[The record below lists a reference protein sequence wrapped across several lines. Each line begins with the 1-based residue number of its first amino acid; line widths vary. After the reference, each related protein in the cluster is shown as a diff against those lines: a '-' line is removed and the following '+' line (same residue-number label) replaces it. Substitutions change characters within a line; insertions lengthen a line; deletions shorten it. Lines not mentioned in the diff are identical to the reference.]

1 MKFVIFADKSYNYVK
16 PLATGLHKT
25 LLNMGHESVI
35 WYDGLYWLQKLNLV
49 KVFFADIYRLFLNLK
64 CGNRKKYIY
73 RFFNLL
79 FFYNKRRREILNKC
93 DCIILVQ
100 NCPLAF
106 MPIKRLNYLR
116 EKYKKPIVNYDFHYL
131 PNQGWW
137 SRIKKIE
144 GHRGLEQF
152 DWYLP
157 VGLTT
162 EFAIPREIP
171 QIYNCIGM
179 DVNFKNLY
187 PEQGE
192 FCVLLDFARPGHE
205 VQRCREKQMLDE
217 IGIKYIELNGRYT
230 TDEIRAIYRKSSVYI
245 VSCRESFGLPI
256 VELQLCGAKVLVPHK
271 EWVPA
276 HYLEK
281 SINEARVGDLGKN
294 FIVYQNDEDFKKILL
309 KEKEEINYSI
319 NIENFRK
326 EYPLYDH
333 IDRTELQNFICRLK
347 NGAITY
353 NTHLLFSEYNQYM
366 SLSDDYEKSDIK

>member
-16 PLATGLHKT
+16 PLATGLHNT
-25 LLNMGHESVI
+25 LLDMGHESVI
-35 WYDGLYWLQKLNLV
+35 WYDGLYWLQQLNLA
-49 KVFFADIYRLFLNLK
+49 KVFFTDIYRLYLNFK
-64 CGNRKKYIY
+64 CGNKKKYIY

-79 FFYNKRRREILNKC
+79 FFNNKKRREILKNC

-100 NCPLAF
+100 NCPSAF
-106 MPIKRLNYLR
+106 MSIRRLNYLR

-137 SRIKKIE
+137 SRIKRIE
-144 GHRGLEQF
+144 GHRGLEQY

-162 EFAIPREIP
+162 EFAIPRQIP

-187 PEQGE
+187 PEQDD
-192 FCVLLDFARPGHE
+192 FFVLLDFPRPGHE
-205 VQRCREKQMLDE
+205 VRRCQEKQMLDE

-230 TDEIRAIYRKSSVYI
+230 TDEIRTIYRKTSVYI
-245 VSCRESFGLPI
+245 VSSRESFGLPI

-271 EWVPA
+271 EWTPA

-281 SINEARVGDLGKN
+281 SIYESGQGRLGKN
-294 FIVYQNDEDFKKILL
+294 FIVYENEKEFKEILL
-309 KEKEEINYSI
+309 KEKEKINYSI
-319 NIENFRK
+319 NVENFRN

-333 IDRTELQNFICRLK
+333 VDRHELEDFVYKLK
-347 NGAITY
+347 NGVITY
-353 NTHLLFSEYNQYM
+353 KSHSMYREYNQFI
-366 SLSDDYEKSDIK
+366 SLSDDFEKSDIK

>member
-25 LLNMGHESVI
+25 LLDMGYESVI
-35 WYDGLYWLQKLNLV
+35 WYDGLYWLQRLNLL
-49 KVFFADIYRLFLNLK
+49 KVLFADIYRLYLNLK
-64 CGNRKKYIY
+64 SGNKKRYIY

-79 FFYNKRRREILNKC
+79 FFYNREKRDILNKC

-100 NCPLAF
+100 NCPSAF
-106 MPIKRLNYLR
+106 MSIKRLDYLR

-137 SRIKKIE
+137 SRIRKIE

-157 VGLTT
+157 VGLVT
-162 EFAIPREIP
+162 EFAVPRQIPK
-171 QIYNCIGM
+171 IYNCIGM
-179 DVNFKNLY
+179 DINCESLY
-187 PEQGE
+187 PEQRE
-192 FCVLLDFARPGHE
+192 FCVLLDFPQPGHE
-205 VQRCREKQMLDE
+205 IRRCREKQMLDE
-217 IGIKYIELNGRYT
+217 IGVKYIELNGRYT
-230 TDEIRAIYRKSSVYI
+230 TDEIRSIYRKVSIYV

-256 VELQLCGAKVLVPHK
+256 VELQLCGAKVMVPYK

-281 SINEARVGDLGKN
+281 SIYETGDGYLGKN
-294 FIVYQNDEDFKKILL
+294 FIVYENDEEFKKLLL
-309 KEKEEINYSI
+309 KEREEINYSL
-319 NIENFRK
+319 NVEKFRK

-333 IDRTELQNFICRLK
+333 IDRVELGNFIHNLK
-347 NGAITY
+347 NGVVTY
-353 NTHLLFSEYNQYM
+353 NTHSSFGEYNQFM